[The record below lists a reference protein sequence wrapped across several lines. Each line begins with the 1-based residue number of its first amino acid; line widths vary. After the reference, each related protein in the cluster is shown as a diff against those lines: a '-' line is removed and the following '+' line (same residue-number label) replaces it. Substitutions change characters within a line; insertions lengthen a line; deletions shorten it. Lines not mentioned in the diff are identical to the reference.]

1 MKFETFETIAL
12 TVLAVGGIAVC
23 TILDGCSP
31 TIPRSSVHARHD
43 RETDFGIM
51 PKDRVLSQGSMT
63 DAACVELLDQRD
75 GAQLAGKILA
85 GVGGVSALATA
96 PDSVPEGARWGIG
109 AGAATAAAVGVAVIW
124 YGERKSDEFE
134 RYCEV
139 ADESEEDAGNQPV
152 EGSAVSDLAP
162 SPFGADGWVE

>member
-1 MKFETFETIAL
+1 MVRSDDE
-12 TVLAVGGIAVC
+12 G
-23 TILDGCSP
+23 
-31 TIPRSSVHARHD
+31 PRW
-43 RETDFGIM
+43 
-51 PKDRVLSQGSMT
+51 PQY
-63 DAACVELLDQRD
+63 
-75 GAQLAGKILA
+75 
-85 GVGGVSALATA
+85 ATA
-96 PDSVPEGARWGIG
+96 A
-109 AGAATAAAVGVAVIW
+109 AAAVGVAVIW

>member
-1 MKFETFETIAL
+1 
-12 TVLAVGGIAVC
+12 VGGILMMTTRTRDLLIGLTALAVAALLVASQ
-23 TILDGCSP
+23 IVGCAASKTQPTARVRPSP
-31 TIPRSSVHARHD
+31 TRALEP
-43 RETDFGIM
+43 GG
-51 PKDRVLSQGSMT
+51 LT
-63 DAACVELLDQRD
+63 DADCLALLDRRD

-85 GVGGVSALATA
+85 GVGGVAALGTA
-96 PDSVPEGARWGIG
+96 PDAVPEGARWGIG